1 MPDTRGLHPFGAH
14 AGKSADVTS
23 VEDLSTPPARSGF
36 DEADIRDARLQ
47 RLHAYWK
54 GKAGARRMPARKDLD
69 PLEMKEWLGNLLLV
83 EFPTGKF
90 IEYRYRLEGTNIE
103 AFYGFE
109 ARRTGRGIE
118 AMTAE
123 SERKSVLPQWKAVF
137 DQGRPAYYEA
147 DIWSSE
153 GKLARQ
159 IKLLLPLSDDGEH
172 VNMILGAIYFRT
184 EFDFENPA

>member
-1 MPDTRGLHPFGAH
+1 MT
-14 AGKSADVTS
+14 SADNS
-23 VEDLSTPPARSGF
+23 STPSSRSAF
-36 DEADIRDARLQ
+36 DEADVRDPRLR
-47 RLHAYWK
+47 RLYAYWK
-54 GKAGARRMPARKDLD
+54 AKAGARRMPARKDLD
-69 PLEMKEWLGNLLLV
+69 PLEMKEWLGNLILV

-103 AFYGFE
+103 QFYN

-123 SERKSVLPQWKAVF
+123 SERKSVLPQWEIVF
-137 DQGRPAYYEA
+137 DQGRPAYYES

-172 VNMILGAIYFRT
+172 VNMILGAIYFRPQFGV
-184 EFDFENPA
+184 EKPA